1 MLSWQQLWRS
11 RHRLGVQLYVGIGG
25 AVLLTMIASLV
36 GWSAFN
42 RVGEVQRLVND
53 GSIPEMETAFRV
65 AQQSGNL
72 VAAAPRLTVAAVEDF
87 AAVSAQVAQER
98 QLFEA
103 QLDDL
108 LLQVGGAAD
117 IQAAVRTNAAA
128 LIANIETLESDVEV
142 LFALSDRS
150 DALQAELAAL
160 QFALDRLLAEAIDDQ
175 IFYVLTGYHT
185 LGQPAAPR
193 LRHTAASETDRYRR
207 LSELHA
213 DTTLATQLLANA
225 FTVSEEP
232 LLEPLRERFEAV
244 VGRIT
249 LSLLGLGQDPWRA
262 QVTPTFERLFALGIP
277 SVEHRSIFDLVAQ
290 EIRLRDRQSEL
301 IELNRAVGV
310 EFVADVEVLVDGA
323 RARAQEAAQA
333 STQAIQT
340 GRSLL
345 LVVNVVGIAGAL
357 TIAWLFVGRILLQ
370 RLNLLSDRM
379 RGMAEGDLE
388 AAVQIQGQDEIAE
401 MAAALEVFRR
411 HALEVQRLNLVEK
424 LAEELR
430 DKNDQ
435 LEQVLA
441 DLQRTQNQMVV
452 REKLAALGELSAGV
466 AHEIRNPLNF
476 VKNFA
481 EASEELLEELQEETE
496 RTLGAAAAPASGDPQ
511 ELLQEISRDLT
522 DNLARIRFH
531 CERADRIVQSMLKM
545 GRGSG
550 ELQPTD
556 LNRLLDEN
564 TRLAYHSARANDQ
577 EFQLVIEMD
586 LGDEVGEIEAVSQDL
601 GRVFLNMVSNAC
613 YATNEKRCQRAEA
626 HGSDADSYVPTLWLK
641 TRRMEH
647 GVLIAIRDNGNGIP
661 PEIVDKI
668 FNPFFTTKPT
678 DQGTGLGLSMSND
691 IIRQH
696 DGTITVSS
704 EPGQFTEM
712 TIELPTTPPSRL
724 IVASSQA
731 SH

>member
-1 MLSWQQLWRS
+1 MLPWQQLWQS

-42 RVGEVQRLVND
+42 RVGEVQSLVND

-117 IQAAVRTNAAA
+117 IEAAVRANAAA

-150 DALQAELAAL
+150 NALQEELAAL

-175 IFYVLTGYHT
+175 LFYVLTGYHT

-193 LRHTAASETDRYRR
+193 LQYAAASETDRYRR

-213 DTTLATQLLANA
+213 DTTLATQLLAHA

-277 SVEHRSIFDLVAQ
+277 GVAHRSIFDLVAQ

-388 AAVQIQGQDEIAE
+388 AALQIQGQDEIAE

-435 LEQVLA
+435 LELVLA
-441 DLQRTQNQMVV
+441 DLQRAQNQMVV

-496 RTLGAAAAPASGDPQ
+496 RTLGAEAAPSRDQKG
-511 ELLQEISRDLT
+511 LLQEISRDLT
-522 DNLARIRFH
+522 DNLARIQFH

-545 GRGSG
+545 GQGSG

-564 TRLAYHSARANDQ
+564 IRLAYHSARANDQ
-577 EFQLVIEMD
+577 EFQLGIEMD
-586 LGDEVGEIEAVSQDL
+586 LDEEVGEIEAVSQDL

-626 HGSDADSYVPTLWLK
+626 DGSDADPYLPMLWLK
-641 TRRMEH
+641 TRRMDH
-647 GVLIAIRDNGNGIP
+647 GVLIVIRDNGNGIP
-661 PEIVDKI
+661 PEIADKI

-696 DGTITVSS
+696 GGTITVSS

-712 TIELPTTPPSRL
+712 TIELPATLPSRPTA
-724 IVASSQA
+724 ASSPA
-731 SH
+731 SN